1 MKTVK
6 EFVAYLE
13 AELAEASE
21 AHKQAKGN
29 NAQEAVFYLIKA
41 NTITGLLEEIKGGH
55 NRCSK

>member
-1 MKTVK
+1 MKTA
-6 EFVAYLE
+6 EEIVAYLE

-21 AHKQAKGN
+21 MQKKAKGN